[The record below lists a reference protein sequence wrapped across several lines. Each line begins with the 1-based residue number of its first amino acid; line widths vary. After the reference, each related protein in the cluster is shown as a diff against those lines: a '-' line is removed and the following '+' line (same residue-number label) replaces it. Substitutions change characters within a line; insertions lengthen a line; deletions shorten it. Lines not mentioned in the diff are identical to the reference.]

1 MESIC
6 RRRRE
11 RKNSF
16 LSTWLL
22 ELGVLSSSLDTS
34 GSSLLELN
42 WNCITSSPGS
52 PACGG
57 QMMKLLSL
65 YSKPIPHGKSLP
77 TDISCWFCFSGEPWV
92 IHGLIALVSGSMFRR
107 SRALIVLP
115 WLLMLTK
122 LLVSLCLKREPKFPS
137 ERPWPARRGPC
148 LLIQTISIFSCTF
161 SGSR

>member
-1 MESIC
+1 MQKKKRKEEFISFHLIAWTGCSI
-6 RRRRE
+6 
-11 RKNSF
+11 F
-16 LSTWLL
+16 FPGHLWFQP
-22 ELGVLSSSLDTS
+22 
-34 GSSLLELN
+34 LELN

-115 WLLMLTK
+115 WLLTLTK

>member
-1 MESIC
+1 MQKKKRKEEFISFHLIAWTGCSI
-6 RRRRE
+6 
-11 RKNSF
+11 F
-16 LSTWLL
+16 FPGHFWFQP
-22 ELGVLSSSLDTS
+22 
-34 GSSLLELN
+34 LELN

-115 WLLMLTK
+115 WLLTLTK